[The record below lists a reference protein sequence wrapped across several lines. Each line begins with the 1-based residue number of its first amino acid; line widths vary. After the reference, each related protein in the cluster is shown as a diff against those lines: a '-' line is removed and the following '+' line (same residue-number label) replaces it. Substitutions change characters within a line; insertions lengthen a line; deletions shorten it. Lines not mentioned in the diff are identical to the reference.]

1 MATQWVEFGR
11 IGAPYGVRGWI
22 HVQSYADPPE
32 GLLDYKVW
40 ALMLRGEPVDYRL
53 LEGRAHGDG
62 LVVQLA
68 GVADREAAAL
78 LRGTTVA
85 VRRSE
90 LPPPSERQ
98 YYQADLVGCEV
109 RNLEGAQ
116 FGRIAYFVEGASGA
130 LMVVRGEAE
139 RWIPAVP
146 RFLRRVDLTA
156 RSVSVDWPAE
166 LD

>member
-1 MATQWVEFGR
+1 MTQQWVEFGR
-11 IGAPYGVRGWI
+11 IGAPYGVRGWM

-40 ALMLRGEPVDYRL
+40 ALMLHGEPVDYRL
-53 LEGRAHGDG
+53 VEGRPHGDG

-68 GVADREAAAL
+68 GVEDREAAAR
-78 LRGTTVA
+78 LRGRTVA

-90 LPPPSERQ
+90 LPPPRERQ

-109 RNLEGAQ
+109 RNLEGVEL
-116 FGRIAYFVEGASGA
+116 GRIAYFVEGAAGA
-130 LMVVRGEAE
+130 LMVVRGQVE
-139 RWIPAVP
+139 RWIPAMP
-146 RFLRRVDLTA
+146 RFLHKVDLEA
-156 RSVSVDWPAE
+156 RSVRVDWPAE